1 MRCHFFEFDVV
12 IAAFEKLGLD
22 CASWNEP
29 VYTDLL
35 RFFGCL
41 LHYYLAYACVV
52 MEKLI
57 AELDFMRSC

>member
-35 RFFGCL
+35 RCFNLFFLVVYYIVIL
-41 LHYYLAYACVV
+41 LMLV
-52 MEKLI
+52 
-57 AELDFMRSC
+57 F